1 MTQYCQASELHQ
13 SSLHHHIKT
22 LSELGYLKQD
32 LESRKYDIGLKLVR
46 VGQSY
51 LQRMDVRERGHAPL
65 EQLSRELNQ
74 TVHMLLLDGHK
85 IVYVDKIEQQYNPG
99 ALRCSSFVG
108 MHADIHSTASGKM
121 LLSQLDETAQ
131 TRVLEQISFSPTTPY
146 TITNLDSFKA
156 ELAQTKKRGYGLEVQ
171 ENSIGLQCVAVPI
184 LNLNG
189 ECIAAISVSSQV
201 ALVDQETLEGP
212 IVCKLLE
219 AGQKISAEMGHNGP
233 YIVTR

>member
-1 MTQYCQASELHQ
+1 
-13 SSLHHHIKT
+13 
-22 LSELGYLKQD
+22 
-32 LESRKYDIGLKLVR
+32 
-46 VGQSY
+46 
-51 LQRMDVRERGHAPL
+51 
-65 EQLSRELNQ
+65 
-74 TVHMLLLDGHK
+74 MLLLDGTK

-131 TRVLEQISFSPTTPY
+131 NLILEQIPLTPTTPH
-146 TITNLDSFKA
+146 TITNMDSFKA
-156 ELAQTKKRGYGLEVQ
+156 ELAQTKNRGYGLEVQ

-201 ALVDQETLEGP
+201 ALVDQDTLESH
-212 IVCKLLE
+212 ILAKLLE
-219 AGQKISAEMGHNGP
+219 TGKRISAEMGHQGP
-233 YIVTR
+233 YIATD